1 MLELWRRILSTSGAK
16 LYAAFVG
23 VFTLSI
29 TARVLGPD
37 GRGQVAA
44 ITTWVGMFATFGS
57 LSLGQI
63 AIHRA
68 TQGGEQGAN
77 WLPRAFS
84 VLGSFTLVAT
94 LIGWLLA
101 LAINQGTSL
110 FNQVEPALLVLGFA
124 LMPMMLWEQ
133 YGNALLMAR
142 EQLHISNRAQ
152 VLGRTLSAV
161 LVAALVAY
169 LGCGVAGAL
178 LATLFGQLV
187 ASGWMALALHAV
199 ARPLNAPSIPE
210 VLSYLADGAR
220 LHLNAV
226 GAFLISGMD
235 VLMVNMY
242 RGSTETGYYQLGVQL
257 TTLMLIVPQAASM
270 VIYGKVAKQGP
281 DEAWPAHRRLLV
293 QVTLFMAAA
302 AVVVGWTASWWL
314 PLLAG
319 PGFEPTIG
327 IFRWQLLGVVG
338 MSFSIMMA
346 AQWIGRGYF
355 WQASLLTVAA
365 GAANFVA
372 NQVLVPRYGMLGAV
386 WASLG
391 CYLLSIGSNG
401 YLIAMCELRTRKAL

>member
-1 MLELWRRILSTSGAK
+1 MRELWSRILSTSGAK

-68 TQGGEQGAN
+68 ARGGEQGAS

-84 VLGSFTLVAT
+84 VLGSFTIAAT
-94 LIGWLLA
+94 MIGWLLA
-101 LAINQGTSL
+101 LAISQGSSL
-110 FNQVEPALLVLGFA
+110 FNHVEPALLALGFA
-124 LMPMMLWEQ
+124 LLPMMLWEQ

-169 LGCGVAGAL
+169 LGFGVAGAL
-178 LATLFGQLV
+178 LATLAGQLV
-187 ASGWMALALHAV
+187 ASGWMALALYAA
-199 ARPLNAPSIPE
+199 ARPLSATSAPE
-210 VLSYLADGAR
+210 MLSYLADGAR
-220 LHLNAV
+220 LHLNAI

-235 VLMVNMY
+235 VLMINIY
-242 RGSTETGYYQLGVQL
+242 RGPAETGYYQLGVQL

-270 VIYGKVAKQGP
+270 VIYGKVAQQGP
-281 DEAWPAHRRLLV
+281 DEAWPAHRRLLA
-293 QVTLFMAAA
+293 QVTLFMAGA
-302 AVVVGWTASWWL
+302 AVIVSWWL

-319 PGFEPTIG
+319 PDFEPTIE

-355 WQASLLTVAA
+355 WQASLLTVAT

-372 NQVLVPRYGMLGAV
+372 NQILIPRYGMLGAV

-391 CYLLSIGSNG
+391 CYGLSVGTNG
-401 YLIAMCELRTRKAL
+401 YLIAMCESRTRKAV